1 MIIAVDFDGV
11 LVEDQFPEIG
21 PPKNEMIELVKRI
34 IAAGH
39 EAVLWTSRTDARL
52 AEAVRWCMAHGLK
65 FSAINDQAPSNK
77 AKYQHLYPNGTRKVY
92 ADLYIDDHNIGY
104 DEETVKRE
112 IRKLLLGRN

>member
-21 PPKNEMIELVKRI
+21 SPKNEMIELVKQI

-92 ADLYIDDHNIGY
+92 ANLYIDDHNIGY
-104 DEETVKRE
+104 DEDMVKRE
-112 IRKLLLGRN
+112 IRKLLGRN